1 MVDFKSQHFVSL
13 QFFVPCVEVSYHPQ
27 VPHPEKPYRTAL
39 LPQQEPQDL
48 IVDPKSRNFVSFHL
62 FV

>member
-13 QFFVPCVEVSYHPQ
+13 QFFVQCPEVSYHPL
-27 VPHPEKPYRTAL
+27 VPHPEKPYRAGL
-39 LPQQEPQDL
+39 LAYQEPQDL
-48 IVDPKSRNFVSFHL
+48 MVDPKSPNFVSVYF